1 MKICLSMYDLL
12 LQPGV
17 KRLISV
23 LEILKEQSDEIRSV
37 QPTVFFEKEF
47 WKLENP

>member
-1 MKICLSMYDLL
+1 MYDLL

-37 QPTVFFEKEF
+37 QLTVFFEKEF